1 MQIDEQLLISESN
14 KITIERGR
22 QKEKDRER
30 DNNRQRL
37 QNDLP
42 KGVTLSKP
50 APNIN
55 LGEMPSFS
63 EDEDFSGFLGDFNLG
78 VVGGDT
84 DHGIA
89 EPLIDLPDTQRI
101 ILSGMGLQEL
111 ECIRLLINHGT
122 KEVDPGVAP
131 GVTVTHYILAEI
143 DGMNFAT
150 PIYQEILS
158 IFREQFLQGN
168 ILNSQHFIG
177 HQLEKIQQEA
187 INLSS
192 ERYSISDQ
200 WVKHEIIVP
209 TEIDKLAD
217 LAFQN
222 ILRLKKAYNEQQ
234 MKEIMRKMSQT
245 SDMVEQT
252 QLLEMFMQA
261 KNIEKDIAKE
271 LGTVVVR

>member
-22 QKEKDRER
+22 QKDKDRER

-50 APNIN
+50 VPNIN
-55 LGEMPSFS
+55 ITEMPSFS
-63 EDEDFSGFLGDFNLG
+63 EDEDFSGFLGDFNPNQHN
-78 VVGGDT
+78 T
-84 DHGIA
+84 
-89 EPLIDLPDTQRI
+89 EPLIDSPEAPRI

-158 IFREQFLQGN
+158 MFREQFLQGN
-168 ILNSQHFIG
+168 ILNAQHFIG
-177 HQLEKIQQEA
+177 HQVENIQQEA

-234 MKEIMRKMSQT
+234 MKDIMKQIAQT
-245 SDMVEQT
+245 SDMSEQT
-252 QLLEMFMQA
+252 RLLEMFMQA

-271 LGTVVVR
+271 LGTVVIR

>member
-22 QKEKDRER
+22 QKDKDRER

-37 QNDLP
+37 QSDLP

-50 APNIN
+50 NSNIN
-55 LGEMPSFS
+55 IGDMPSFS
-63 EDEDFSGFLGDFNLG
+63 EDEDFSGFLGDFTPNQQITE
-78 VVGGDT
+78 VIIDT
-84 DHGIA
+84 
-89 EPLIDLPDTQRI
+89 PDAHRMV
-101 ILSGMGLQEL
+101 LSGMGLQEL

-131 GVTVTHYILAEI
+131 GVTITHYILEEI
-143 DGMNFAT
+143 DGMDFAT

-158 IFREQFLQGN
+158 MFREQFLLGN
-168 ILNSQHFIG
+168 ILDAQHFIG
-177 HQLEKIQQEA
+177 HKLEKIQMEA
-187 INLSS
+187 INLST
-192 ERYSISDQ
+192 ERYSISEA
-200 WVKHEIIVP
+200 WVRHEIIVP

-234 MKEIMRKMSQT
+234 MKDLMKQMSQT
-245 SDMVEQT
+245 SDMTEQT
-252 QLLEMFMQA
+252 RLLEMFMQA

-271 LGTVVVR
+271 LGTVVIR